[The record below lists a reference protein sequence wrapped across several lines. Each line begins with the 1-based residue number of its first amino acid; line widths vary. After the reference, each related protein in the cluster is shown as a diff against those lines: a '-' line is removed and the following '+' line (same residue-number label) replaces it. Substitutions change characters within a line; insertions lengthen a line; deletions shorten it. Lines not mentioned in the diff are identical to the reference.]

1 MVLTHSFQCRC
12 GQLRI
17 ELPAGNVERHWC
29 DAPCTFQCPQCW
41 KSLDFRWSV
50 VGRKVC
56 AGLEVV
62 RHMHIDIL
70 NGEWIGTNT
79 ECKRY
84 SLYIFS
90 FNTVRYPV
98 SFNIWI
104 FCRTVLTSF
113 DQIRLVSL
121 LVFGSF
127 GGCFHGRHRGREDGG
142 DGGMVAKNAPPIHV
156 AFLKL
161 P

>member
-62 RHMHIDIL
+62 RHMHIGIL
-70 NGEWIGTNT
+70 NGEWIGKNT

-84 SLYIFS
+84 SLYIFE

-113 DQIRLVSL
+113 DPDSL
-121 LVFGSF
+121 LAFGSF
-127 GGCFHGRHRGREDGG
+127 GGCFMGG
-142 DGGMVAKNAPPIHV
+142 IGVEDGGMVGWWPKMHLQIHV